1 MNAFCCS
8 RICQIL
14 WWNCVWLSH
23 RKCISRRPR
32 VWRIEKTYWKWRKPM
47 SLWVTTRSCF
57 ILWIQNNSISVS
69 SSKKDISGIELNDLQ
84 TERCARISAN
94 DLVKLITE
102 SPDKVVV
109 IDIRN
114 SIEFNRAHVKDSIN
128 IPFVSVK
135 LNDKCLDA
143 LNMPDL
149 EKRLLNRTVVVASSI
164 HQNGVLVRLL
174 IIMIFCFMKHNTLTP
189 IYSHQY
195 SFPYI
200 YLNAELLECVR
211 CTMDL
216 TFCIRLCP
224 MCWYQRDEIKKK
236 KWIKRWCKQLEMLNN
251 KTLIDICTNSFFL
264 LKKGESD

>member
-1 MNAFCCS
+1 M
-8 RICQIL
+8 
-14 WWNCVWLSH
+14 
-23 RKCISRRPR
+23 
-32 VWRIEKTYWKWRKPM
+32 
-47 SLWVTTRSCF
+47 
-57 ILWIQNNSISVS
+57 ISVS

-114 SIEFNRAHVKDSIN
+114 SMEFKRAHMKDSIN

-164 HQNGVLVRLL
+164 HQNGVLVRLS
-174 IIMIFCFMKHNTLTP
+174 IMNFCFMKHN
-189 IYSHQY
+189 IYNY
-195 SFPYI
+195 SNIFSSIQFSLY
-200 YLNAELLECVR
+200 LLECGVAR
-211 CTMDL
+211 VCALHNGFDIL
-216 TFCIRLCP
+216 HSFVP
-224 MCWYQRDEIKKK
+224 
-236 KWIKRWCKQLEMLNN
+236 NV
-251 KTLIDICTNSFFL
+251 LISA
-264 LKKGESD
+264 

>member
-23 RKCISRRPR
+23 KKCTSRRPK
-32 VWRIEKTYWKWRKPM
+32 VWRIEKTYWKWWKPM
-47 SLWVTTRSCF
+47 SLWVTTRSCS
-57 ILWIQNNSISVS
+57 ILWIQNNSISLS

-114 SIEFNRAHVKDSIN
+114 SMEFKRAHVKDSIN

-164 HQNGVLVRLL
+164 HQNGVLVRRL
-174 IIMIFCFMKHNTLTP
+174 IMIFCFVKHYTNSNIFSSIQFSL
-189 IYSHQY
+189 Y
-195 SFPYI
+195 
-200 YLNAELLECVR
+200 LLECGVAR
-211 CTMDL
+211 VCALHNGFDILHSFVPNVLISAWLNEEEEVNKERYWIIKLWL
-216 TFCIRLCP
+216 TFVPIH
-224 MCWYQRDEIKKK
+224 
-236 KWIKRWCKQLEMLNN
+236 
-251 KTLIDICTNSFFL
+251 FFL